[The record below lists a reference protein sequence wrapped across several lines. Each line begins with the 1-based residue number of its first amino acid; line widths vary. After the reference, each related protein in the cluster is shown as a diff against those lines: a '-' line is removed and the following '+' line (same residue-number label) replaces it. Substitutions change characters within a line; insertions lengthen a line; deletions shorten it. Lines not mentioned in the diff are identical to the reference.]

1 MTADS
6 ERYIQLQNVYREQA
20 AQDIAAVTQ
29 HLHNILQTLG
39 RVSALEIDFAH
50 LLLSYSVVF
59 IYFRVRRNFVHS
71 FWLFKIKILNADVVF
86 PSHFFCAL

>member
-20 AQDIAAVTQ
+20 AQDVAAVTQ

-39 RVSALEIDFAH
+39 RVSAIKT
-50 LLLSYSVVF
+50 Y
-59 IYFRVRRNFVHS
+59 YFFRSTNY
-71 FWLFKIKILNADVVF
+71 KMQ
-86 PSHFFCAL
+86 